1 MPLLAQETDNPS
13 FLVTSGLLHDDPI
26 PILFSLSIAKAAQRT
41 LVLTLQRMYQEIH
54 VALLLIGGGVSFE
67 EEVRNPANIAEQ
79 LWKLYAQEKKEWA
92 LEVVM

>member
-41 LVLTLQRMYQEIH
+41 LALTLQRQYPEIH
-54 VALLLIGGGVSFE
+54 VALLLISGSVSFE
-67 EEVRNPANIAEQ
+67 EEVRNPANVAEE

-92 LEVVM
+92 VEVTM